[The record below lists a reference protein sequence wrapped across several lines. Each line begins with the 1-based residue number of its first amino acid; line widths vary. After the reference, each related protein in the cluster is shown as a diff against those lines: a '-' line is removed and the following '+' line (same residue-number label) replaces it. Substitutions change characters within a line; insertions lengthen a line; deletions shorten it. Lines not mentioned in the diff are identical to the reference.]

1 MAGGPPVT
9 AGGTDSESLRYLHLR
24 RKDPTMARARV
35 PRAPRV
41 GDRVTLRGTRIVGDV
56 KQCECGDR
64 EERVR
69 LKVIEV
75 RGKPRTSKTA
85 RAWQGAWVTCV
96 PEMVA
101 PLDSEAK

>member
-35 PRAPRV
+35 NRAPLRV
-41 GDRVTLRGTRIVGDV
+41 GDRVALRGTRVVGDM
-56 KQCECGDR
+56 KQCGDHD
-64 EERVR
+64 ERVR
-69 LKVIEV
+69 LKVTAV

-85 RAWQGAWVTCV
+85 RAWHGAWVTCV
-96 PEMVA
+96 SELVA
-101 PLDSEAK
+101 PLPDQ